1 MIIAITRFVGFH
13 ITCAQICF
21 RFVKNKAKP
30 ANIFIELHCFRKI
43 VFIMKIK
50 TYVHINFETDFP
62 LPKFGF
68 LELKGK
74 GFIALSYHVL

>member
-1 MIIAITRFVGFH
+1 
-13 ITCAQICF
+13 
-21 RFVKNKAKP
+21 
-30 ANIFIELHCFRKI
+30 
-43 VFIMKIK
+43 MKIK